1 MVRDMAVLSAF
12 VAQSPANPSRNP
24 NLSVDLERF
33 AGIVG
38 WPGGESLLSTAIPQP
53 MSTHWPVEAAP
64 RALNSVHAIS
74 YSDDFYHRVHISPQ
88 QLDLGNVV
96 SVQVSPVYLWSA
108 HLVARTLEAITGTD
122 EGLQVSGQAA
132 PPLLFAPLQ
141 ERVWQLSVT
150 PDGQPVLDTR
160 VSWLFND
167 GALAAVRVT
176 ANRIIGWT
184 FAPDWGDSITERLTA
199 QTDILQSD
207 SGVEQR
213 RALRLAPRRE
223 FEAQMYAEDR
233 ERQLLDLSLFGW
245 SGRIWALPI
254 WPDIQL
260 LDQPVLAGST
270 RITCSTAHLDFVEG
284 GLAML
289 RGESAFEYEVV
300 QVKGVDAGGLD
311 LVRAVQR
318 DWRRGS
324 RLYPVR
330 TAQLMEQ
337 PNLTRLT
344 DRAQGAQVHF
354 LIMEPCDWPALMPA
368 ATYLGW
374 PVLEERPDETEDLT
388 STVERLLSQ
397 LDSGLG
403 IPLTTDLADRAFPVT
418 GYRWVDMGRAA
429 RAAWRSL
436 VYALRGRQVAMW
448 VPTHA
453 DDLTLVAQ
461 INDLGTIL
469 DIANIGYTR
478 FGQGRPGRRDIR
490 IELFDG
496 SVFYRRIT
504 GSTELDSDTERLSI
518 NNSLGRLVT
527 PAQVARI
534 CWMTLSRSNSDVF
547 EIEHITDSE
556 GPATGSLTFRGV
568 RDDEF

>member
-1 MVRDMAVLSAF
+1 MTVLATI
-12 VAQSPANPSRNP
+12 AIQSPVIADHNPHISG
-24 NLSVDLERF
+24 DLEGF
-33 AGIVG
+33 SGIVG
-38 WPGGESLLSTAIPQP
+38 WPPGSSLISQP
-53 MSTHWPVEAAP
+53 GQTQLITHWPVEAAG
-64 RALNSVHAIS
+64 RGISCVAATS
-74 YSDDFYHRVHISPQ
+74 YSDDFYHRVHINPKQ
-88 QLDLGNVV
+88 IDLGNVV
-96 SVQVSPVYLWSA
+96 SVQVTPIWVWNAFLEP
-108 HLVARTLEAITGTD
+108 RTLQAIDGTD
-122 EGLQVSGQAA
+122 AGLQVNGQAA
-132 PPLLFAPLQ
+132 PPLLFAGLQ
-141 ERVWQLSVT
+141 ERIWQLSVT
-150 PDGQPVLDTR
+150 PDGQPVLDTE
-160 VSWLFND
+160 VSWSFDD
-167 GALAAVRVT
+167 GSAPAVRVT
-176 ANRIIGWT
+176 ANRIIAWS

-260 LDQPVLAGST
+260 LAQPVLAGSD
-270 RITCSTAHLDFVEG
+270 RIACSTAYLDFVAG

-300 QVKGVDAGGLD
+300 QIEGIDAGGLD
-311 LVRAVQR
+311 LVREVQR
-318 DWRRGS
+318 EWPHGS

-354 LIMEPCDWPALMPA
+354 LIMEPCDWPALMPV
-368 ATYLGW
+368 ATYLGS
-374 PVLEERPDETEDLT
+374 PVLEQRPDETEDLT
-388 STVERLLSQ
+388 STIERLLSQ

-418 GYRWVDMGRAA
+418 GYHWADMGRAT
-429 RAAWRSL
+429 RAGWRSL

-448 VPTHA
+448 IPTHA

-461 INDLGTIL
+461 VSDLGTTL
-469 DIANIGYTR
+469 DIASIGYTR
-478 FGQGRPGRRDIR
+478 FGQSRPGRRDIR
-490 IELFDG
+490 IELLDG
-496 SVFYRRIT
+496 TIFYRRIT
-504 GSTELDSDTERLSI
+504 GSTELDSETERLAISS
-518 NNSLGRLVT
+518 SLGRVVT
-527 PAQVARI
+527 PAQVGRI

-556 GPATGSLTFRGV
+556 GVAAGALTFRGT

>member
-1 MVRDMAVLSAF
+1 MAALATFAV
-12 VAQSPANPSRNP
+12 QSPIIAGHNPHIS
-24 NLSVDLERF
+24 SDLEGF
-33 AGIVG
+33 SGIVG
-38 WPGGESLLSTAIPQP
+38 WPPGASLVSQP
-53 MSTHWPVEAAP
+53 GQTQLTTHWPVEAAG
-64 RALNSVHAIS
+64 RGISCFAATS
-74 YSDDFYHRVHISPQ
+74 YSDDFYHRVHISPKQ
-88 QLDLGNVV
+88 IDLGNVV
-96 SVQVSPVYLWSA
+96 SVQVTPVFVWNAFLEP
-108 HLVARTLEAITGTD
+108 RTLQAIAGND
-122 EGLQVSGQAA
+122 AGLEVGGQAA
-132 PPLLFAPLQ
+132 APLLFAALQ
-141 ERVWQLSVT
+141 ERIWQLSVT
-150 PDGQPVLDTR
+150 PDGQPVLDAK
-160 VSWLFND
+160 VSWSFDD
-167 GALAAVRVT
+167 GSAAAVRVT
-176 ANRIIGWT
+176 ANRIVAWS
-184 FAPDWGDSITERLTA
+184 FAPDWGDSITERLSALTG
-199 QTDILQSD
+199 ILQSD

-260 LDQPVLAGST
+260 LAQPVLAGSA
-270 RITCSTAHLDFVEG
+270 RIACSTTYLDFVEG

-289 RGESAFEYEVV
+289 RGESAFDYEVV
-300 QVKGVDAGGLD
+300 QIESIDADGLD
-311 LVRAVQR
+311 LVREVQR
-318 DWRRGS
+318 DWQPGS

-337 PNLTRLT
+337 PSLTRLT

-354 LIMEPCDWPALMPA
+354 QIMEPCDWPALMPA

-374 PVLEERPDETEDLT
+374 PVLEQRPDETEDLT
-388 STVERLLSQ
+388 STVERLLSS
-397 LDSGLG
+397 LDSGVGL
-403 IPLTTDLADRAFPVT
+403 PLTTDLADRAFPVT
-418 GYRWVDMGRAA
+418 GYRWVDMGRTA

-448 VPTHA
+448 IPTHA
-453 DDLTLVAQ
+453 DDLTLVDQ
-461 INDLGTIL
+461 VSDLGTTM

-478 FGQGRPGRRDIR
+478 FGQGQPGRRDIR
-490 IELFDG
+490 IELLDG
-496 SVFYRRIT
+496 TVFYRRIT
-504 GSTELDSDTERLSI
+504 GSTELGSDTERLSI
-518 NNSLGRLVT
+518 SSNLGRPVA

-556 GPATGSLTFRGV
+556 GPATGALTFRGV

>member
-1 MVRDMAVLSAF
+1 MTTIQGSISCSAL
-12 VAQSPANPSRNP
+12 QPDANPHLTSA
-24 NLSVDLERF
+24 LDAFE
-33 AGIVG
+33 GIIG
-38 WPGGESLLSTAIPQP
+38 WPPVVADVTGSLYAEVLTD
-53 MSTHWPVEAAP
+53 WPVSTSP
-64 RALNSVHAIS
+64 RVLVGSRSGA
-74 YSDDFYHRVHISPQ
+74 YSDDFYYRVHVSPQ
-88 QLDLGNVV
+88 RLDLGNVV
-96 SVQVSPVYLWSA
+96 STQQASVFVWNAFLE
-108 HLVARTLEAITGTD
+108 ARTLLGITGTD
-122 EGLQVSGQAA
+122 EGLQLSGQAA
-132 PPLLFAPLQ
+132 PPLLFAALQ
-141 ERVWQLSVT
+141 ERIWHLSVT

-160 VSWLFND
+160 VVWGFDN
-167 GALAAVRVT
+167 GASPSIRVT
-176 ANRIIGWT
+176 ANRIIAWS
-184 FAPDWGDSITERLTA
+184 FAPDWGDSIVERLSA
-199 QTDILQSD
+199 LTDNLQSD

-233 ERQLLDLSLFGW
+233 ERQLLDLALFGW

-260 LDQPVLAGST
+260 LAQPVNAGAD
-270 RITCSTAHLDFVEG
+270 RISCATEYLDFVVN

-289 RGESAFEYEVV
+289 RGESAFDYEVV
-300 QVKGVDAGGLD
+300 QIAGIDATGLD
-311 LVRAVQR
+311 LVRATQR
-318 DWRRGS
+318 AWPRGA

-337 PNLTRLT
+337 PSLTRLT

-354 LIMEPCDWPALMPA
+354 LVMEPCDWPALAPV

-388 STVERLLSQ
+388 SSMQRLLSQ
-397 LDSGLG
+397 LDSSLG
-403 IPLTTDLADRAFPVT
+403 MPLTTDLADRAFPIT

-436 VYALRGRQVAMW
+436 VYALRGQQVAMW

-453 DDLTLVAQ
+453 DDLTLVA
-461 INDLGTIL
+461 TISDVATTL
-469 DIANIGYTR
+469 DIENIGYTR
-478 FGQGRPGRRDIR
+478 FAQGRPGRRDIR
-490 IELFDG
+490 IELYDG
-496 SVFYRRIT
+496 AIFYRRIT
-504 GSTELDSDTERLSI
+504 GSTELDGDVERLSI
-518 NNSLGRLVT
+518 SSSLGRLVT
-527 PAQVARI
+527 PSQVARI
-534 CWMTLSRSNSDVF
+534 CWMVLSRSASDVF